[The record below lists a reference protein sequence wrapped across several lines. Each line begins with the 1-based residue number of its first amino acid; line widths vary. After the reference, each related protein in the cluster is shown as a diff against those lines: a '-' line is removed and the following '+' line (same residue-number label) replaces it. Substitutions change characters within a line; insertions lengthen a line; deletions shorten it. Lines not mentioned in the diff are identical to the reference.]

1 MGIITIDE
9 SHQVVA
15 TLVVNTAWET
25 IDFNNS
31 GLQDFIIRNPKEAGR
46 QFTAFLKNGGK
57 FTFKEST
64 KMIIDRAKPFN
75 SAEFIG
81 SDLNVWRGPKDGNG
95 LEGEEEQDG
104 GALVLTEVD
113 IGMIRLENMLKPGET
128 SVNGEEKLRR
138 LEKAGHTRLDAKV
151 LQTLWENQ
159 YLIPEK
165 WKEKTNGQATYIFF
179 DGTVLWYFSGD
190 RYVLCLYWDGDKW
203 RRSCGCLDSNW
214 HANDPSAVLAN

>member
-81 SDLNVWRGPKDGNG
+81 SDWNVWRGPKDGNG

-179 DGTVLWYFSGD
+179 DGTVLWYFSG
-190 RYVLCLYWDGDKW
+190 RYVLSLYWDGGEW
-203 RRSCGCLDSNW
+203 RRSCGWLDSNW

>member
-81 SDLNVWRGPKDGNG
+81 SDWNVWRGPKDGNG

-104 GALVLTEVD
+104 G
-113 IGMIRLENMLKPGET
+113 GSCSHRG
-128 SVNGEEKLRR
+128 G
-138 LEKAGHTRLDAKV
+138 
-151 LQTLWENQ
+151 
-159 YLIPEK
+159 
-165 WKEKTNGQATYIFF
+165 
-179 DGTVLWYFSGD
+179 
-190 RYVLCLYWDGDKW
+190 YWH
-203 RRSCGCLDSNW
+203 DS
-214 HANDPSAVLAN
+214 P